1 MAPLVP
7 SSQNFA
13 DLQLQLYETEKERDD
28 ERETVTTLTMSCH
41 ELQGELRQE
50 TVSRLALRA
59 TVLTL
64 QQALRESDALYEE
77 RALHCEKLDFRLSSL
92 TYVDRGPLLDVPP
105 KKKKKKKKGLKK
117 KKKKD
122 EGKTRSGSKK
132 EKPHKEEKVDKAGKV
147 EKAEKE
153 SSSSK
158 RKRKKKKKT
167 SKSEDGVKQEGETS
181 TPPVDPTAARDES
194 STAEQK
200 ESPNIPPDE
209 SSTAAQKESLN
220 VSQDESSPAA
230 QNESP
235 NVSQDESPIA
245 SHSKSIAEEEE
256 ASSLIDQAEDDEDE
270 EEEETPPLVSADE
283 VAIHLPPSEADSMD
297 DPAGDEEED
306 SSDEDDYDEE
316 ESVDFDFETDDES
329 VATEADEDDSSV
341 GSFVEV
347 DDDPAA
353 VDESAIADS
362 IHDGP
367 VRAAFYQLLLQRD
380 QAQLK
385 RLQLQG
391 QLRKSERK
399 VEQLSDMLN
408 QNSTVM
414 QVSYSATTVD
424 EQKTQNESIAELNDK
439 VERSPAEHGVPE
451 AKSAAPNLGHKFN
464 MKNPSLKWLMKGQ
477 KIPQLNVPY
486 HPTPHPSKVG
496 SMRQKL
502 FRAWSPTT
510 ETQLGGKRPANRGSS
525 NTNNRPKSTPTVPKE
540 VDYKTGPGDRL
551 DI

>member
-13 DLQLQLYETEKERDD
+13 DLQLQLYETENERDD
-28 ERETVTTLTMSCH
+28 LRETVTTLTMSCH

-50 TVSRLALRA
+50 TFTRIALRA

-77 RALHCEKLDFRLSSL
+77 RTVHCEKLDFRLSSL

-105 KKKKKKKKGLKK
+105 KKKKKKRKGLKNK
-117 KKKKD
+117 KSKD

-132 EKPHKEEKVDKAGKV
+132 EKTHKEEKVDKVGKV
-147 EKAEKE
+147 QKAEKE

-158 RKRKKKKKT
+158 RRRKKKKKT
-167 SKSEDGVKQEGETS
+167 SKSEDGVKPEGETS
-181 TPPVDPTAARDES
+181 TPPVDPTAAQDEL
-194 STAEQK
+194 STAAQK
-200 ESPNIPPDE
+200 ESPNILSLDE
-209 SSTAAQKESLN
+209 SSTAAQNESPN
-220 VSQDESSPAA
+220 VSQDESSPAG

-235 NVSQDESPIA
+235 NTSQDESPIA

-256 ASSLIDQAEDDEDE
+256 APSLIDQAEDDEDE

-329 VATEADEDDSSV
+329 VATEADENDSSG
-341 GSFVEV
+341 GSFVKV

-424 EQKTQNESIAELNDK
+424 EQKTQNESIAKLNDK
-439 VERSPAEHGVPE
+439 VERFPAEHGVPE

-477 KIPQLNVPY
+477 KIPQLNVPH

-525 NTNNRPKSTPTVPKE
+525 NTNNRPKSTPTVPKKSTTRQDQ
-540 VDYKTGPGDRL
+540 V
-551 DI
+551 IA